1 MSCLEERLRVS
12 QLELEDWKEKQVNLQ
27 KKLNEVEEEEK
38 GILAELARVEEQI
51 AYYESLQSDMKKE
64 LEPPKLSGMLSSLR
78 KG

>member
-1 MSCLEERLRVS
+1 MRDLDEQLRIA
-12 QLELEDWKEKQVNLQ
+12 QLELEDWREKQVNLEKQ
-27 KKLNEVEEEEK
+27 IGETEEEEK
-38 GILAELARVEEQI
+38 GIQAELARVEEQI

>member
-1 MSCLEERLRVS
+1 MDEQLRVA
-12 QLELEDWKEKQVNLQ
+12 QLELEDWREKQTRLE

-38 GILAELARVEEQI
+38 ELMAELAHAEEQI
-51 AYYESLQSDMKKE
+51 AYYDSLQSDMKKE

>member
-1 MSCLEERLRVS
+1 VICLEEQLRVA
-12 QLELEDWKEKQVNLQ
+12 QLELEDWKEKQINLE
-27 KKLNEVEEEEK
+27 KDISEIEEEEK
-38 GILAELARVEEQI
+38 GILMELARVEEQI

>member
-1 MSCLEERLRVS
+1 MRDLDEQLRVA
-12 QLELEDWKEKQVNLQ
+12 QLELEDWREKQVNLERR
-27 KKLNEVEEEEK
+27 LNETQEEEK

-51 AYYESLQSDMKKE
+51 TYYESLQSDMKKE